1 MGGSTQHSGKKK
13 KNNNSLVYGDTV
25 ILACVSAHLRIS
37 ETISDKTKSRIKKE
51 KQNNTNKKE

>member
-25 ILACVSAHLRIS
+25 ILACVSAHLRNS
-37 ETISDKTKSRIKKE
+37 ETISDKTK
-51 KQNNTNKKE
+51 